1 MVFPTNQSETSTEIS
16 SAMKALTDMLFHAP
30 LTDETKIQFL
40 KEELSSGRYNVQS
53 QSLAEKLMEHVHLV
67 QQPLA
72 EEIF

>member
-1 MVFPTNQSETSTEIS
+1 MVFPTNPSETSTEICS
-16 SAMKALTDMLFHAP
+16 SMKALTNMLFHAP

-40 KEELSSGRYNVQS
+40 KEELSAGKYNVRS

-67 QQPLA
+67 QQPIA